1 MKFEIWLS
9 LLAELDQL
17 SFAYLKGNFNFAIYS
32 LKLVVEA
39 PCRSGKAPSVLI
51 ILMVKG
57 DGCEMA
63 LGELWASTAPLGEGS
78 PFKFM
83 NVG

>member
-17 SFAYLKGNFNFAIYS
+17 SFAYLKGNVNFAIYS

-39 PCRSGKAPSVLI
+39 PCCSGKTPSVLI
-51 ILMVKG
+51 ILMVK
-57 DGCEMA
+57 
-63 LGELWASTAPLGEGS
+63 EGTVVKWRWES
-78 PFKFM
+78 SGRAQLHLEKDRLLSS
-83 NVG
+83 